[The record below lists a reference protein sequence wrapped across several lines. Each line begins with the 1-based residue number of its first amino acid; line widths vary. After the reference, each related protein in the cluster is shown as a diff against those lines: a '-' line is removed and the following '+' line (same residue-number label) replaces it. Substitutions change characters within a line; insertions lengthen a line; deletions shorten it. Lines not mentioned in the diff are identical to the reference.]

1 MTTHRRTGDQ
11 RSLLQSGITLLLIT
25 LLLASNQ
32 LLAEGHVLRVTL
44 RDSAGQNLAGITL
57 IVRDEQ
63 GRELRR
69 QMTDAGGTVSFTS
82 LPSVVRI
89 GVEGQIRRGP
99 RLYQLGDDALGVRL
113 DLGEAEGA
121 PFLDLRVER
130 DGLVLP
136 DPATMLALEDGG
148 PTAVDAVPL
157 PTALIATPAPL
168 PTFPAPASTGVVSVS
183 EPRGEEPHE
192 GWVPLVT
199 ALLVTVA
206 AGVMLVIRRRGEA
219 P

>member
-1 MTTHRRTGDQ
+1 M
-11 RSLLQSGITLLLIT
+11 LLIT
-25 LLLASNQ
+25 LLLIPNR
-32 LLAEGHVLRVTL
+32 LLAEGHDLRVTL

-63 GRELRR
+63 GRELSR
-69 QMTDAGGTVSFTS
+69 QVTDADGAASFAN
-82 LPSVVRI
+82 LPSVVRV

-99 RLYQLGDDALGVRL
+99 QLYQLGDDALGVRL
-113 DLGEAEGA
+113 DLGQADGA

-136 DPATMLALEDGG
+136 DPATMLALEEGG
-148 PTAVDAVPL
+148 PPVADAVVL

-168 PTFPAPASTGVVSVS
+168 PAPPAPASAGVVSVS
-183 EPRGEEPHE
+183 EPRSEEPRD

-199 ALLVTVA
+199 ALLVTLA
-206 AGVMLVIRRRGEA
+206 AGVMLVVRRRGEA